1 MKREDIIIEKIWM
14 KWNKDKRI
22 YEMNLND
29 MYCILYER
37 IKSEIKNELWE
48 WEGYNDW
55 RVRVIVFGVM
65 NWRMRIIVFG
75 VMKWRVR
82 IILFEELK

>member
-37 IKSEIKNELWE
+37 IKSEIKNEL
-48 WEGYNDW
+48 
-55 RVRVIVFGVM
+55 
-65 NWRMRIIVFG
+65 
-75 VMKWRVR
+75 
-82 IILFEELK
+82 